1 MVSLE
6 TISSPTKNYSDD
18 FLEVFQSVRLCRR
31 LTGSL
36 PDDLS
41 LRWKSSRV
49 PENGFTSTP
58 TEDIYIRGRAP
69 APKSILY
76 HTDDSNLFTALTLVH
91 YKLGFQLNIKKKYEL
106 WSLVGPE
113 PVRFSLLEFEHLTG
127 LNCDYIEDLENPR
140 CEIIAAFG
148 RCEEWS
154 RDDRMRLG
162 YLAIF
167 TGFIEGRKGPAAENI
182 IKVMFNAKANWKWTM
197 DCWEVTST
205 NLSVKKEVS
214 AAETESGVKEES
226 ARPRKKARKEVRK
239 EAFVDA
245 SKVPSTEARSEASVE
260 KKVGITKKGT
270 ASNELQITTSSPP
283 KRGHEPGS
291 ESVNGAKAGQND
303 PQEPSSLKD
312 LSLVIANEPEGKPTE
327 QSGEPSVLVLD
338 KGVPTDSDLQ
348 KGETRRQR
356 TKDAAMVH
364 VRGKS
369 DRARKLAASQQS
381 PFKGNNTAKVIIP
394 NKRVGQGYDHFA
406 PFDKKMSKVFT
417 DWVKLDTYFKTP
429 MDKKPRRFPSRFYH
443 TLRTPIEWLN
453 DGVSLLLCLL
463 VSHLPVVMSSL
474 EDLTDN
480 LPISLLWSHKY
491 PEFKSDEGDINCL
504 GRRLPCGAW
513 NYHAGIV
520 PTFCQSMKVWGLD
533 VDDIYAPVNFRNEHW
548 IAMWILIPKKHIVVW
563 DNIISH
569 IRAAELDVV
578 MEPFVTMVPYLLVE
592 CAGSD
597 EDRVQH
603 TLEPYTYERVIV
615 GVPQC

>member
-6 TISSPTKNYSDD
+6 TISSPT
-18 FLEVFQSVRLCRR
+18 SVRLCRR

-140 CEIIAAFG
+140 CEHLGDARSGLGMIACGSDTLPSSLDSLKGESTQPLRASLARLVMHLERFENYPWG
-148 RCEEWS
+148 EW
-154 RDDRMRLG
+154 RL
-162 YLAIF
+162 
-167 TGFIEGRKGPAAENI
+167 RGPAAENI

-417 DWVKLDTYFKTP
+417 DWVKLDT
-429 MDKKPRRFPSRFYH
+429 RER
-443 TLRTPIEWLN
+443 
-453 DGVSLLLCLL
+453 LCFLDH
-463 VSHLPVVMSSL
+463 VFSWQ
-474 EDLTDN
+474 
-480 LPISLLWSHKY
+480 WSHKY

-513 NYHAGIV
+513 NYHVGIV